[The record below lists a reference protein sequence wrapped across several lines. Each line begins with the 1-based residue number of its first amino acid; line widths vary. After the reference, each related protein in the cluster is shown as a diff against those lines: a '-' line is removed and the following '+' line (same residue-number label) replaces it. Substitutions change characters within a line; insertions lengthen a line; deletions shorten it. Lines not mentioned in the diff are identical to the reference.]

1 MSALPILGVHREM
14 DLDVFRSHRGENQS
28 MGKRTGPG
36 LTGEAVAEAAAR
48 SQPHGSCDKV
58 ALEPA
63 GPGDGWL
70 LQDPAFVIVPA
81 TRGINKRLTF
91 PHRHQDP
98 WIKAEHN

>member
-1 MSALPILGVHREM
+1 M
-14 DLDVFRSHRGENQS
+14 DLDIFRSHHGENQS
-28 MGKRTGPG
+28 TGQRTGPG

-48 SQPHGSCDKV
+48 SQPRGSCDKV
-58 ALEPA
+58 TPQPA

-81 TRGINKRLTF
+81 TRGINKCLTF
-91 PHRHQDP
+91 PHCHQAP